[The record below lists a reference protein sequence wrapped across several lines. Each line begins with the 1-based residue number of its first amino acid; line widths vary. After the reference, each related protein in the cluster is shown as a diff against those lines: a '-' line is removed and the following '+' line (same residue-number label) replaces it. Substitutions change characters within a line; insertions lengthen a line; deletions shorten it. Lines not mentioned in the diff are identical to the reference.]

1 MDDQMQNGRRFASE
15 LALLYALPGASV
27 RALVSLRGV
36 GEDGAT
42 SPLVRLCE
50 RSYRHGWWATRHN
63 FMACTWCSKLWAQRS
78 IALSTGNGTIR
89 FVAPGLLSNFDL
101 ILMYERCNG
110 TTRNVWKNIGNWL
123 LQKKNNNENS
133 FKLITNYVCKLC
145 SQINQFHGN
154 LIKFAVFV
162 INSYFE
168 FC

>member
-1 MDDQMQNGRRFASE
+1 MDDQMQNGRRFAFE

-27 RALVSLRGV
+27 GALVGLRGV

-63 FMACTWCSKLWAQRS
+63 FMACTWCSKLWAQRL

-89 FVAPGLLSNFDL
+89 FVMPGLLSNFDL

-110 TTRNVWKNIGNWL
+110 TTRNEKISEADCYK
-123 LQKKNNNENS
+123 KKNNNENS

-145 SQINQFHGN
+145 S
-154 LIKFAVFV
+154 
-162 INSYFE
+162 
-168 FC
+168 